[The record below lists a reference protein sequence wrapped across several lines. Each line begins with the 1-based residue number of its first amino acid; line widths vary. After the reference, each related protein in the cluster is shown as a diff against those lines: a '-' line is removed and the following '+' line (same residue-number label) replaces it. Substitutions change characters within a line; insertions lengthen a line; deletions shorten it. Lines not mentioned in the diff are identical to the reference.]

1 MDLLIHLTSE
11 KLSTVVD
18 GNKYRKSKLD
28 NVQIV
33 GKFVVSLNEMFPSNL
48 NDPMGAEA
56 QRVSFSLH
64 I

>member
-11 KLSTVVD
+11 KLSTVVVD

-33 GKFVVSLNEMFPSNL
+33 GKFVVSLNEMFP
-48 NDPMGAEA
+48 
-56 QRVSFSLH
+56 
-64 I
+64 